1 MIVIGM
7 DLILIDIPPWPHTP
21 GGWLLLISFPF
32 PSTLFFFFFWGGGG
46 GWGGYFFIFFLFS
59 NLGSFVFSSL
69 FHFTKWSNITVGWTC
84 LLTILS

>member
-32 PSTLFFFFFWGGGG
+32 PSTLFFFFWGGGG
-46 GWGGYFFIFFLFS
+46 GGVFFILFYFQIWDLLCFLLYFI
-59 NLGSFVFSSL
+59 SL
-69 FHFTKWSNITVGWTC
+69 SGAISQWAGLVC
-84 LLTILS
+84 LQF

>member
-32 PSTLFFFFFWGGGG
+32 PSTLFFFFWGGGVG
-46 GWGGYFFIFFLFS
+46 GVFFYFFFIFKFGIFCVFFFI
-59 NLGSFVFSSL
+59 SF
-69 FHFTKWSNITVGWTC
+69 H
-84 LLTILS
+84 